1 MCYNLAVKGRSTM
14 QIKINK
20 ASFGYNGEDI
30 LENFSFEV
38 NTSDKIAII
47 GRNGSGK
54 TTILKMLTGE
64 IELHQPDNASPVFSV
79 TGSPTIGTLKQM
91 TFDNEA
97 ITLEAEILKCYQHLI
112 DLENKLNELQKRL
125 ETDYSDKVVAEF
137 SRVHDEFERN
147 DGYLYKAEMNSILAS
162 FGFSETDKFKQL
174 FEFSGGQKTKI
185 AFIKLVL
192 SKPDLLLLDEPTN
205 HLDIKAVNWLENYIS
220 AYKKAVVIVSHDR
233 AFLDNTVNVV
243 YEIAHKK
250 LTKYVGNYSKF
261 IETKEANFDSQMKMY
276 EAQQREIADI
286 QAFIDRFRYKATKA
300 NAVQSR
306 VKMLEKMEIIPKP
319 EKADNKAFKTRI
331 KPEVESGNEVLSCV
345 NLKIGYQKENVLST
359 VDFKLLKHDRLGI
372 IGGNGL
378 GKSTLLATITEKLP
392 MLSGHFKWGY
402 NVEYGYFE
410 QLASKSASHKT
421 IYEDFQSAF
430 PDLSGNEIRTALGRF
445 LFSGEDVLKKL
456 SSLSG
461 GELVRLELCKIFEK
475 KPNVLILDEP
485 TNHMDITSKETL
497 EELILKYE
505 GTVIFVSHDRY
516 FVNKIATKLLI
527 FENGETKLFEG
538 RYSEYA
544 HPNTKIVEAVTK
556 EIEKKP
562 KPEKIEYPIDYDD
575 KQPEDEILSLSPYL
589 ARKEKNK
596 LTNQLKKVEEKSKEA
611 EAKLKQLQED
621 FVNPEIA
628 TDFVKLMEIQAETE
642 KAESQIEKFMADWLE
657 IQEKLEKIEI
667 VLAKEDKAGT
677 ETSVEE

>member
-1 MCYNLAVKGRSTM
+1 M

-20 ASFGYNGEDI
+20 ASFGYNGED
-30 LENFSFEV
+30 LLKDFSFEV
-38 NTSDKIAII
+38 NTGDKIAII

-54 TTILKMLTGE
+54 TTLLKMLTGE

-79 TGSPTIGTLKQM
+79 TGNPSIGTLKQM
-91 TFDNEA
+91 TFDDESVS
-97 ITLEAEILKCYQHLI
+97 LEEEILKCYQEII
-112 DLENKLNELQKRL
+112 DLEQRLNFLQKKL
-125 ETDYSDKVVAEF
+125 ENDYSDKVVNEF
-137 SRVHDEFERN
+137 SRIHDEFERKG
-147 DGYLYKAEMNSILAS
+147 GYQYKAEMNSILSS
-162 FGFSETDKFKQL
+162 FGFAETDKFKKL

-192 SKPDLLLLDEPTN
+192 SKPDLLILDEPTN
-205 HLDIKAVNWLENYIS
+205 HLDIKAVNWLESYIS

-233 AFLDNTVNVV
+233 AFLDNTINVV
-243 YEIAHKK
+243 YEIEHKK
-250 LTKYVGNYSKF
+250 LKKYVGNYSKF
-261 IETKEANFDSQMKMY
+261 IETKEAGYESQLKMY

-286 QAFIDRFRYKATKA
+286 QAFIERFRYKATKA

-306 VKMLEKMEIIPKP
+306 VKMLEKMEIIEKP
-319 EKADNKAFKTRI
+319 QKSDNKAFKTKI
-331 KPEVESGNEVLSCV
+331 KPEKESGNEVLSCV

-359 VDFKLLKHDRLGI
+359 VDFKLLKHERLGV

-392 MLSGHFKWGY
+392 MISGHFKWGY

-410 QLASKSASHKT
+410 QLASKSYSNKT
-421 IYEDFQSAF
+421 VYEDFQNAF
-430 PDLSGNEIRTALGRF
+430 PDLSGNEVRTSLGAF

-497 EELILKYE
+497 ESLLLNYD

-527 FENGETKLFEG
+527 FESGETKIFDG
-538 RYSEYA
+538 KYNDYA
-544 HPNTKIVEAVTK
+544 HPNTKIVEEVTK

-562 KPEKIEYPIDYDD
+562 KKEKIEYPIDFDD
-575 KQPEDEILSLSPYL
+575 PKEADPILSLSPYM

-596 LTNQLKKVEEKSKEA
+596 LQNQLEKTEAKSAEA
-611 EAKLKQLQED
+611 EEKLKQLEAD
-621 FVNPEIA
+621 FINPEIA
-628 TDFVKLMEIQAETE
+628 SDFVKLMEVQAEIE
-642 KAESQIEKFMADWLE
+642 KTQSQIEKFMADWVE
-657 IQEKLEKIEI
+657 IQEKIEKIET
-667 VLAKEDKAGT
+667 VLSKEENEIED
-677 ETSVEE
+677 

>member
-1 MCYNLAVKGRSTM
+1 M

-20 ASFGYNGEDI
+20 ASFGYGGEDI
-30 LENFSFEV
+30 LKDFSFEV
-38 NTSDKIAII
+38 NTGDKIAII

-54 TTILKMLTGE
+54 TTLLKMLTGE

-91 TFDNEA
+91 TFDSES
-97 ITLEAEILKCYQHLI
+97 ITLEEEILKCYQNII
-112 DLENKLNELQKRL
+112 DLETKLNTLQKKL
-125 ETDYSDKVVAEF
+125 ESDYSDKLVQEF
-137 SRVHDEFERN
+137 SRVHDEFERA
-147 DGYLYKAEMNSILAS
+147 DGYSYKAEMNSILSS
-162 FGFSETDKFKQL
+162 FGFSESDKFKQL

-205 HLDIKAVNWLENYIS
+205 HLDIKAVDWLENYIS
-220 AYKKAVVIVSHDR
+220 SYKKAVVIVSHDR
-233 AFLDNTVNVV
+233 AFLDNTINVV
-243 YEIAHKK
+243 YEIEHKK
-250 LTKYVGNYSKF
+250 LKKYVGNYSKF
-261 IETKEANFDSQMKMY
+261 IETKNTNYESQMKMY

-286 QAFIDRFRYKATKA
+286 EAFIERFRYKATKA

-319 EKADNKAFKTRI
+319 EKSDNRAFKTRI
-331 KPEVESGNEVLSCV
+331 KPNQESGNEVLSCT

-392 MLSGHFKWGY
+392 MISGHFKWGY

-410 QLASKSASHKT
+410 QLASKSSSEKT
-421 IYEDFQSAF
+421 VYEDFQAAF
-430 PDLSGNEIRTALGRF
+430 PDLSGNEVRTALGAF
-445 LFSGEDVLKKL
+445 LFSGTDVLKKL

-461 GELVRLELCKIFEK
+461 GELVRLELCKIFER

-497 EELILKYE
+497 ESLLLSFD

-527 FENGETKLFEG
+527 FEGGETKLFDG
-538 RYSEYA
+538 RYNEYA
-544 HPNTKIVEAVTK
+544 HPNTKIVEEITK

-562 KPEKIEYPIDYDD
+562 KAEKIEYPIDYDD
-575 KQPEDEILSLSPYL
+575 PKEEDPILSLSPYM

-596 LTNQLKKVEEKSKEA
+596 LRGQLEKVEAKSAEA
-611 EAKLKQLQED
+611 EERLKQLEAD

-628 TDFVKLMEIQAETE
+628 SDFVKLMEIQAETE
-642 KAESQIEKFMADWLE
+642 KTQSQIEKFMADWVE
-657 IQEKLEKIEI
+657 ISEKLEKVET
-667 VLAKEDKAGT
+667 VLKADEESRENKET
-677 ETSVEE
+677 EE

>member
-1 MCYNLAVKGRSTM
+1 M

-30 LENFSFEV
+30 LKDFSFEV
-38 NTSDKIAII
+38 NTGDKIAII

-54 TTILKMLTGE
+54 TTLLKILTGE
-64 IELHQPDNASPVFSV
+64 IELHQPDNCSPVFSV
-79 TGSPTIGTLKQM
+79 TGNPSIGQLKQM
-91 TFDNEA
+91 TFDDET
-97 ITLEAEILKCYQHLI
+97 ISLEDEILKCYKPLT
-112 DLENKLNELQKRL
+112 DLETKLNELQKKL
-125 ETDYSDKVVAEF
+125 ELDYSDKLVNEF
-137 SRVHDEFERN
+137 SKLHDEFERN
-147 DGYLYKAEMNSILAS
+147 DGYSYKAEMNSILSS

-220 AYKKAVVIVSHDR
+220 SYKKAVVIVSHDR
-233 AFLDNTVNVV
+233 AFLDNTVNIV
-243 YEIAHKK
+243 YEISHKK
-250 LTKYVGNYSKF
+250 LNKFVGNYSKF
-261 IETKEANFDSQMKMY
+261 IETKESNFDSQMKAY

-286 QAFIDRFRYKATKA
+286 EEFIERFRYKATKA
-300 NAVQSR
+300 AAVQSR
-306 VKMLEKMEIIPKP
+306 VKYLEKLERIPKP
-319 EKADNKAFKTRI
+319 EKADNRAFKTRI
-331 KPEVESGNEVLSCV
+331 KPNEESGNEVLSV
-345 NLKIGYQKENVLST
+345 TNLKIGYQKDNPLST
-359 VDFKLLKHDRLGI
+359 VDFKLLKKERLGI

-378 GKSTLLATITEKLP
+378 GKSTLLSTITEKLP
-392 MLSGHFKWGY
+392 MISGHFKWGY

-410 QLASKSASHKT
+410 QLAAKSFSNKT
-421 IYEDFQSAF
+421 VYEDFQETF
-430 PDLSGNEIRTALGRF
+430 PDLSGNEVRTALGAF
-445 LFSGEDVLKKL
+445 LFSGEAVLKKL
-456 SSLSG
+456 STLSG

-497 EELILKYE
+497 ESLLLSYD

-516 FVNKIATKLLI
+516 FVNKIATKLLV
-527 FENGETKLFEG
+527 FENGETRIFDGTYNEF
-538 RYSEYA
+538 A
-544 HPNTKIVEAVTK
+544 HPNTKIVEAITK

-562 KPEKIEYPIDYDD
+562 KKEKIEYPIDYDD
-575 KQPEDEILSLSPYL
+575 PKEEDPLLSLSPYM

-596 LTNQLKKVEEKSKEA
+596 LENQLKKLEEKSAAA
-611 EAKLKQLQED
+611 EEKLKQLQED

-642 KAESQIEKFMADWLE
+642 TTESQIEKFMADWLE
-657 IQEKLEKIEI
+657 IQTKLETIET
-667 VLAKEDKAGT
+667 VLNKENESLENTDST
-677 ETSVEE
+677 ETES

>member
-1 MCYNLAVKGRSTM
+1 M

-20 ASFGYNGEDI
+20 ASFGYDGEDI
-30 LENFSFEV
+30 LKDFSFEV
-38 NTSDKIAII
+38 NTGDKIAII

-54 TTILKMLTGE
+54 TTLLKMLTGE
-64 IELHQPDNASPVFSV
+64 IELHQPDNTSPVFSV
-79 TGSPTIGTLKQM
+79 TGNPTIGTLKQM

-97 ITLEAEILKCYQHLI
+97 ITLEDEILKCYENI
-112 DLENKLNELQKRL
+112 IELETKLNKLQEKL
-125 ETDYSDKVVAEF
+125 EIDYSEKTVNEF
-137 SRVHDEFERN
+137 SKVHDEFERAG
-147 DGYLYKAEMNSILAS
+147 GYSYHAEMNSILSS

-220 AYKKAVVIVSHDR
+220 NYKKAVVIVSHDR
-233 AFLDNTVNVV
+233 AFLDNTINVV
-243 YEIAHKK
+243 YEIEHKK
-250 LTKYVGNYSKF
+250 LKKYVGNYSKF
-261 IETKEANFDSQMKMY
+261 IETKESNYESQMKMY
-276 EAQQREIADI
+276 EAQQRTIADI
-286 QAFIDRFRYKATKA
+286 EAFIERFRYKATKA

-306 VKMLEKMEIIPKP
+306 IKMLEKMEIIPKP
-319 EKADNKAFKTRI
+319 EKSDNKAFKTRI
-331 KPEVESGNEVLSCV
+331 KPKVESGNEVLSCV
-345 NLKIGYQKENVLST
+345 NLKIGYQAENVLST
-359 VDFKLLKHDRLGI
+359 VDFKLLKHERLGI
-372 IGGNGL
+372 VGGNGL

-392 MLSGHFKWGY
+392 MISGHFKWGY

-410 QLASKSASHKT
+410 QLASKSYSNKT
-421 IYEDFQSAF
+421 VYEDFQAAF
-430 PDLSGNEIRTALGRF
+430 PDLSGNEVRTALGAF

-497 EELILKYE
+497 EKLLLSYD

-527 FENGETKLFEG
+527 FENDGVRLFDG
-538 RYSEYA
+538 TYNEYA
-544 HPNTKIVEAVTK
+544 HPNTKIVEKVTK
-556 EIEKKP
+556 EIESKP
-562 KPEKIEYPIDYDD
+562 KKEKIEYPIDFDD
-575 KQPEDEILSLSPYL
+575 PKEDDPILSLSPYM

-596 LTNQLKKVEEKSKEA
+596 LQGQLEKTEAKSAEA
-611 EAKLKQLQED
+611 EAKLKELEED
-621 FVNPEIA
+621 FVNPVIA
-628 TDFVKLMEIQAETE
+628 SDFVKLMEVQAEIE
-642 KAESQIEKFMADWLE
+642 KTKSQIEKFMTDWVE
-657 IQEKLEKIEI
+657 INEKLEKVEI
-667 VLAKEDKAGT
+667 VLKADEESRENKT
-677 ETSVEE
+677 EE